1 MALIIGKT
9 GLKKMY
15 KPEIITN
22 AEYHGRKTHISST
35 GVRTFKKNKKQFE
48 YGLTHELVKQ
58 TKAMADGT
66 AVHSFFL
73 ERDKFDT
80 DFAIKP
86 ADMRL
91 NTKAGKEWALEQKD
105 KIIID
110 SELGNNL
117 YEMEKSFM
125 DSPAKMIYNENM
137 GGQTELS
144 YFWDDLGL
152 VKGKCRPDWI
162 DGHGEIVV
170 DLKTTTDA
178 SPRGFQ
184 KSISSWGYHL
194 QLGWYMRGLQKL
206 GFDTY
211 DFIFIAIEKTPPFS
225 VGVYRADR
233 EMINHAMQELD
244 KLVPEIDN
252 ALQTNE
258 FPDYTPE
265 ITSIGLPPWMIDKK
279 EKPDYDPN
287 LDGEV
292 QLY

>member
-1 MALIIGKT
+1 
-9 GLKKMY
+9 MY

-22 AEYHGRKTHISST
+22 AEYHGRKTHLSST
-35 GVRTFKKNKKQFE
+35 NVRTFNKNKKQFK

-73 ERDKFDT
+73 ERDKFNT
-80 DFAIKP
+80 DYVTKPSDIK
-86 ADMRL
+86 L
-91 NTKAGKEWALEQKD
+91 NTKVGKEWAQEHQG

-110 SELGNNL
+110 SEFSSNL
-117 YEMEKSFM
+117 LEMEKSFM

-162 DGHGEIVV
+162 SDDGSIVI
-170 DLKTTTDA
+170 DLKTTIDA
-178 SPRGFQ
+178 SPKGFQ
-184 KSISSWGYHL
+184 KSISNWGYHL
-194 QLGWYMRGLQKL
+194 QLGWYLRGLQKL
-206 GFDTY
+206 GLDSY

-225 VGVYRADR
+225 VGVYRADQ
-233 EMINHAMQELD
+233 EMINYAMNKLD
-244 KLVPEIDN
+244 EIVPEIDK
-252 ALQTNE
+252 ALAAQE

-265 ITSIGLPPWMIDKK
+265 ITSIGLPPWMTNKK
-279 EKPDYDPN
+279 EQPQ
-287 LDGEV
+287 LQEQEEV
-292 QLY
+292 ELY

>member
-1 MALIIGKT
+1 
-9 GLKKMY
+9 MY

-22 AEYHGRKTHISST
+22 AEYHGRKTHLSST
-35 GVRTFKKNKKQFE
+35 NVRTFDKNKKQFK

-73 ERDKFDT
+73 ERDKFNT
-80 DFAIKP
+80 DYVTKPSDIK
-86 ADMRL
+86 L
-91 NTKAGKEWALEQKD
+91 NTKVGKEWAQEHQG

-110 SELGNNL
+110 SEFSNNL
-117 YEMEKSFM
+117 LEMEKSFM

-162 DGHGEIVV
+162 DKHGEIVI
-170 DLKTTTDA
+170 DLKTTIDA
-178 SPRGFQ
+178 SPKGFQ
-184 KSISSWGYHL
+184 KSISNWGYHL
-194 QLGWYMRGLQKL
+194 QLGWYLRGLQKL
-206 GFDTY
+206 GLDSY

-225 VGVYRADR
+225 VGVYRADQ
-233 EMINHAMQELD
+233 EMINYAMNKLD
-244 KLVPEIDN
+244 EIVPQIDK
-252 ALQTNE
+252 ALAAQE

-265 ITSIGLPPWMIDKK
+265 ITSIGLPPWMTNKK
-279 EKPDYDPN
+279 EQPQ
-287 LDGEV
+287 LQEQEEV
-292 QLY
+292 ELY

>member
-1 MALIIGKT
+1 
-9 GLKKMY
+9 MY

-22 AEYHGRKTHISST
+22 AEYHGRKTHLSST
-35 GVRTFKKNKKQFE
+35 NVRTFNKNKKQFE

-73 ERDKFDT
+73 ERDNFNADYVTKPT
-80 DFAIKP
+80 DIK
-86 ADMRL
+86 L
-91 NTKAGKEWALEQKD
+91 NTKVGKEWAQEHQG

-110 SELGNNL
+110 SEFSSNL
-117 YEMEKSFM
+117 LEMEKSFM
-125 DSPAKMIYNENM
+125 DSPAKIIYNKNM

-162 DGHGEIVV
+162 SDDGSIVI
-170 DLKTTTDA
+170 DLKTTIDA

-184 KSISSWGYHL
+184 KSISNWGYHL
-194 QLGWYMRGLQKL
+194 QLGWYLRGLQKL
-206 GFDTY
+206 GFDSY

-225 VGVYRADR
+225 VGVYRADQ
-233 EMINHAMQELD
+233 EMINYAMD
-244 KLVPEIDN
+244 KLDEIVPEIDK
-252 ALQTNE
+252 ALAAQE

-265 ITSIGLPPWMIDKK
+265 ITSIGLPPWMTNKK
-279 EKPDYDPN
+279 EQPQ
-287 LDGEV
+287 LQEQEEV
-292 QLY
+292 ELY

>member
-1 MALIIGKT
+1 
-9 GLKKMY
+9 MY

-22 AEYHGRKTHISST
+22 AEYHGRKTHLSST
-35 GVRTFKKNKKQFE
+35 NIRTFKKNRKQFE
-48 YGLTHELVKQ
+48 YSLTHELVKQ

-66 AVHSFFL
+66 AVHAFFL

-80 DFAIKP
+80 DFVIKP

-125 DSPAKMIYNENM
+125 DSPAKLIYDIK
-137 GGQTELS
+137 GQTELS
-144 YFWDDLGL
+144 YFWDDL
-152 VKGKCRPDWI
+152 VTIKGKCRPDWI
-162 DGHGEIVV
+162 SDGGEIVV
-170 DLKTTTDA
+170 DVKTTTDA

-184 KSISSWGYHL
+184 KSIANWGYHL
-194 QLGWYMRGLQKL
+194 QLGWYLRGLRKL
-206 GFDTY
+206 GLPAEQ
-211 DFIFIAIEKTPPFS
+211 FIFIAIEKTAPFC
-225 VGVYRADR
+225 VGVYKADQK
-233 EMINHAMQELD
+233 MINFAIKELD
-244 KLVPEIDN
+244 QLMPEI
-252 ALQTNE
+252 QTAMVSNE

-279 EKPDYDPN
+279 EQQPEHE
-287 LDGEV
+287 EV
-292 QLY
+292 ELY